1 MDKTNKTAPG
11 DLPAALS
18 QPALR
23 ALHGAGC
30 FTLKQVSEHT
40 EREIAQLHGIGKNAL
55 LVLKEAL
62 AASGSAFAK

>member
-1 MDKTNKTAPG
+1 MGKTNKIASG
-11 DLPAALS
+11 NLPAALS

-30 FTLKQVSEHT
+30 LSLKQVSEHT
-40 EREIAQLHGIGKNAL
+40 ATEIAQLHGIGKNAL

-62 AASGSAFAK
+62 AANGLSFAK